1 MVKRRQVPQY
11 LNPFSVM
18 AYSSLTLTMTSGKIW
33 VSMTD
38 TMVGYRGGSVTKVY
52 ARVFRHCSSMIDAVR
67 RRFG

>member
-11 LNPFSVM
+11 LNPFSVV

-38 TMVGYRGGSVTKVY
+38 TTVGYHGGSV
-52 ARVFRHCSSMIDAVR
+52 AR
-67 RRFG
+67 